1 MYDAYLH
8 IAAMYADLKFMDGK
22 LRVKAEY
29 DRIFGGGQP
38 NSRGDAYNAT
48 LDGRPSAIYRL
59 QDITVDG
66 HTVYAD
72 VSYDFDV
79 AKVGVAF
86 LYGAGEK
93 HWRPFAQNHYNF
105 NTTGNDDFHWGN
117 IIVPGDDALLGL
129 GTLHRWAWATPPRTL
144 PQ

>member
-1 MYDAYLH
+1 
-8 IAAMYADLKFMDGK
+8 MYADLKFMDGK

-29 DRIFGGGQP
+29 DRIFGGGQL

-48 LDGRPSAIYRL
+48 LGGIPAIYRL
-59 QDITVDG
+59 KDITVDG

-86 LYGAGEK
+86 LYGSGEK
-93 HWRPFAQNHYNF
+93 HWRPFAQTHYNF

-117 IIVPGDDALLGL
+117 VIVPGDAALLSL
-129 GTLHRWAWATPPRTL
+129 GTLRAWPGQQPRERDL
-144 PQ
+144 GEGLRFV